1 MLNSR
6 LPFIWPDTELRVHF
20 AGSSNVH
27 ISASSS
33 SLARR
38 GLGPLRGLVC
48 NALRLR
54 GRLLVRGGLA
64 LGRGGLGGGLLRQ
77 LGAHGRVGLDL
88 RLGAGE
94 ARLGRYWVRVSPLTL
109 TPSRRACAASTV
121 HVT

>member
-6 LPFIWPDTELRVHF
+6 LPVIWPDTQLHVHF
-20 AGSSNVH
+20 FGGFSNVH
-27 ISASSS
+27 ISTS
-33 SLARR
+33 SLTRR
-38 GLGPLRGLVC
+38 GLGPARGL
-48 NALRLR
+48 LLDPPRLR